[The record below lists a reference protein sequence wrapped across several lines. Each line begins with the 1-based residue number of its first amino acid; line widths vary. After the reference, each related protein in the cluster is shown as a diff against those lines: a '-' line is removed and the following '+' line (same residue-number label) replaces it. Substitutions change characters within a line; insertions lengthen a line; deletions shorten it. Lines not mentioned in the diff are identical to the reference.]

1 MTLPIVIALAAC
13 ALGKLTLS
21 SLAVLGEISI
31 SETILKVEELASVLQ
46 VCLDTGAKKSSF
58 Q

>member
-1 MTLPIVIALAAC
+1 MIALAAC
-13 ALGKLTLS
+13 ALGKPTLS
-21 SLAVLGEISI
+21 RLAVLGEISI